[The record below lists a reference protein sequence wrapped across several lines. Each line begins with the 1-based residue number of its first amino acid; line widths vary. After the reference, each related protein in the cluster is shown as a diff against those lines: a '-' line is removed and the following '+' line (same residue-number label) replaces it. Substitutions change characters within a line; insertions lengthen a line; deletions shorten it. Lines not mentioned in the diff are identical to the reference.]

1 MSEDKNILAENAGD
15 NNPDNEPFDKEESNK
30 GKASGTDDFNTRDS
44 YSHRSHSASH
54 GDYSS
59 HSHSGSRGDYYSHGH
74 SSSRREHSSHS
85 HSGSSDNYH
94 RSSRS
99 RSGSHGDYSS
109 RSHSS
114 SGRSSSSSRSRSGGS
129 RSSSSSR
136 SRSRSSRSRSGR
148 SERDRVMFER
158 RLRNARYDFKVF
170 LKKNKP
176 KYVWRRTVRYF
187 KKASLQKKIAF
198 IMLGLAFFTLLGF
211 SIKIAVSQN
220 PPYESGTVIIEK
232 VTKPPI
238 PYKEQAP
245 EVKEGYVLNELH
257 ESKTFPGFFAGF
269 KISLP
274 VIDSE
279 EDGIVWIN
287 EQINHLRDDIKKKYA
302 ASIVSGEDTKQYDYS
317 YRAYSTDSVLFIS
330 LYKQEQNAGE
340 EPVVTH
346 SYYFYN
352 YIEDVLVRE
361 YDLAKLFNISETHM
375 IDIINSKLSAI
386 GADPVESV
394 EGLELF
400 VNKEGKLTTQ
410 VIAKGSGITEKLIDV
425 VLT

>member
-1 MSEDKNILAENAGD
+1 
-15 NNPDNEPFDKEESNK
+15 
-30 GKASGTDDFNTRDS
+30 
-44 YSHRSHSASH
+44 
-54 GDYSS
+54 
-59 HSHSGSRGDYYSHGH
+59 
-74 SSSRREHSSHS
+74 
-85 HSGSSDNYH
+85 
-94 RSSRS
+94 
-99 RSGSHGDYSS
+99 
-109 RSHSS
+109 
-114 SGRSSSSSRSRSGGS
+114 
-129 RSSSSSR
+129 
-136 SRSRSSRSRSGR
+136 
-148 SERDRVMFER
+148 MFER